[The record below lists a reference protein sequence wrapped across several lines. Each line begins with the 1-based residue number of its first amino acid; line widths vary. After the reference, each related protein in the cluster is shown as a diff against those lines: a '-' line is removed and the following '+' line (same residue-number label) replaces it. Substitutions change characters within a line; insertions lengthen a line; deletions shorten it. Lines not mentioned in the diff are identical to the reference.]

1 MAAGSIGGPV
11 GDMLALVFLLVV
23 LLTEYKV
30 LPLMFVGV
38 MVRLELRIE
47 LLGADIEFDR
57 RVAASLPS

>member
-1 MAAGSIGGPV
+1 
-11 GDMLALVFLLVV
+11 MLALVFLLVV